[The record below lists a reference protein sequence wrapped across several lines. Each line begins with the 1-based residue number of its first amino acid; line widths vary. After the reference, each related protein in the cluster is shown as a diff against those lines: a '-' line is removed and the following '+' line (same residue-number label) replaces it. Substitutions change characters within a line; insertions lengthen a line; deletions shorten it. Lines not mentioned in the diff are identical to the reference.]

1 MPAMKPDDSSTCTSF
16 KEDTHTGLG
25 FPEVSMA
32 SMRLMDER
40 PPPSFA
46 EQIAHARMLLAWKQG
61 RLENHP
67 PRQDEPF
74 EM

>member
-1 MPAMKPDDSSTCTSF
+1 
-16 KEDTHTGLG
+16 
-25 FPEVSMA
+25 
-32 SMRLMDER
+32 MDER